1 MMIDKKPIDTSS
13 DHDAMQPYWAMVET
27 ILGGAKSMRAA
38 AQTYLPKFPQERE
51 KDYEYRRSN
60 AKFTN
65 IYRDIV
71 ENLAQRPFSQE
82 VAIAEGAPQA
92 FADFIEDVDGQGNH
106 LHVFAGECFFAGL
119 NNAIDWILV
128 DYTKGVPVNA
138 TRADEASMG
147 VRPYWVRVP
156 ASSMLAVYS
165 DMIDGKEQFVHAR
178 IHEPTRDRSGYGE
191 STANRVRVMNRE
203 PLDGGGYAPATYEVF
218 EEQQDRDGNSE
229 WVSVEG
235 PAPISIGIIPLVPF
249 IAGRR
254 MGRSWRFHPPMQDA
268 AFLQIEHFQ
277 QESALK
283 HAKALTAFPMLAG
296 NGVSPPIGENG
307 KPAPVA
313 VGPASVL
320 FAPPNLNGSST
331 GSWSFIEP
339 SATSLRF
346 LADDIKETG
355 QALRELGRQPLTA
368 QSGNLTVVTTAFA
381 AQKGN
386 AAIQAWALNLKD
398 ALENAFL
405 ITGLWLRETF
415 EVEVKI
421 NTDFDLGMGDDDTF
435 QHVLAM
441 GTGDYPLISREA
453 TISEAKRRN
462 ILSPEYDGD
471 ADLAMITAEQDDE
484 PPLTA

>member
-1 MMIDKKPIDTSS
+1 MMTEKKPIDTSS
-13 DHDAMQPYWAMVET
+13 DHDAMMPYWQMVET
-27 ILGGAKSMRAA
+27 ILGGAKAMRKA
-38 AQTYLPKFPQERE
+38 AQTYLPKFPQERD

-71 ENLAQRPFSQE
+71 ENLAQRPFSTE
-82 VAIAEGAPQA
+82 VTIADGAPA
-92 FADFIEDVDGQGNH
+92 NIGDFIEDVDGQGNH
-106 LHVFAGECFFAGL
+106 LHVFAGETFFAGI

-128 DYTKGVPVNA
+128 DYTKGVPDNA
-138 TRADEASMG
+138 TRADEQRLG
-147 VRPYWVRVP
+147 VRPYWVRIP
-156 ASSMLAVYS
+156 ATSMLAVYS
-165 DMIDGKEQFVHAR
+165 DMIDGQEQFIHAR
-178 IHEPTRDRSGYGE
+178 IHEPTSERIGYGE
-191 STANRVRVMNRE
+191 KTYNRVRVLNRE
-203 PLDGGGYAPATYEVF
+203 PIDGGYAPATYEVF
-218 EEQQDRDGNSE
+218 DERKDDKGAME
-229 WVSVEG
+229 WVSIEG

-254 MGRSWRFHPPMQDA
+254 MGQSWRFHPPMQDA
-268 AFLQIEHFQ
+268 AYLQVEHFQ
-277 QESALK
+277 QESGLK

-296 NGVSPPIGENG
+296 NGVSPPLGDNG
-307 KPAPVA
+307 KPVAVA
-313 VGPASVL
+313 VGPGSVL
-320 FAPPNLNGSST
+320 FAPPSEKGS
-331 GSWSFIEP
+331 GSWSFVEP

-398 ALENAFL
+398 ALENAL
-405 ITGLWLRETF
+405 AITGMWLKEQF
-415 EVEVKI
+415 EPEVLI
-421 NTDFDLGMGDDDTF
+421 DTDFDLGMGDDDTF
-435 QHVLAM
+435 EHVLKM
-441 GTGDYPLISREA
+441 SEGDYPIISREA

-462 ILSPEYDGD
+462 ILSPEYKGEE
-471 ADLAMITAEQDDE
+471 DLKVIDREQDGEGDE